1 MKELALEMLKLSFES
16 SKESQDTNQAS
27 SRTLKVLPFVE
38 EGYVVNLD
46 NMFFVVSKKLQNN
59 LYEVYPILPYHE
71 LASKED
77 ILIIPNKEIL
87 PISFLWFANIR
98 NKLILSAGELKKGI
112 FYNKLRK
119 IDLYRLNGKFEK
131 VNYGNL
137 DVNDPIY
144 QEFSKYMIELLK
156 DYKKASDTF
165 QKYQERWLSYKAASS
180 DTFLDFGDFLVWLYT
195 NRIELIFSQDKN
207 GFAEIYI
214 GNTLF
219 DILEVKGKKA
229 TLKLDNIDV
238 EEVKDILRVE
248 FYGF

>member
-1 MKELALEMLKLSFES
+1 MKELALKMFKLSVEAF
-16 SKESQDTNQAS
+16 KESQDVDQEL
-27 SRTLKVLPFVE
+27 SRTLKVLSFID
-38 EGYVVNLD
+38 EGYIVNLD
-46 NMFFVVSKKLQNN
+46 SLFFVVSKKLQNN

-98 NKLILSAGELKKGI
+98 NKLILSAGELKKGT

-119 IDLYRLNGKFEK
+119 IDLDRLNGKFEK

-137 DVNDPIY
+137 DVKDYVY
-144 QEFSKYMIELLK
+144 QEFLEYMSELLK
-156 DYKKASDTF
+156 NYKKVSDIF
-165 QKYQERWLSYKAASS
+165 QKHQERWLNVKAASS
-180 DTFLDFGDFLVWLYT
+180 STFLDFDDFIVWLYPDKL
-195 NRIELIFSQDKN
+195 ELIFPEEKN

-214 GNTLF
+214 DNTLF
-219 DILEVKGKKA
+219 DILEIKGKKA